1 MIRFSPLEQVVF
13 IILVIISVYLFWM
26 RFGKVWGNIR
36 ASKNDPGFSIK
47 PVGRRV
53 LTFIWEVVLQAKVIR
68 QRPLPGF
75 AHALVFWG
83 FCAFALVTINHFL
96 EGVHLELLSRDNWFG
111 QFYFYL
117 AAVFAVGVAI
127 GIAGLAFRRFVIRPR
142 WLGPVKYESGF
153 IAFLIFMLMITYL
166 ATFIPDWEDSRPL
179 WWAHTLCILIF
190 MPL

>member
-47 PVGRRV
+47 PVGRSV

-68 QRPLPGF
+68 QRPLPGL

-83 FCAFALVTINHFL
+83 FCAFALVTINHFAL
-96 EGVHLELLSRDNWFG
+96 GFGVPFLSRESWFG
-111 QFYFYL
+111 WFYLDL
-117 AAVFAVGVAI
+117 AAVFAVVVSVS
-127 GIAGLAFRRFVIRPR
+127 IAGLAIRRFAVRPR
-142 WLGPVKYESGF
+142 WLGEVSYESGA
-153 IAFLIFMLMITYL
+153 IALLILALMTTYL
-166 ATFIPDWEDSRPL
+166 AALWVDDTSAAAKFL
-179 WWAHTLCILIF
+179 WWAHTLVILA
-190 MPL
+190 